1 MSIINR
7 PENFELI
14 FEKAVQKHNYSYVQ
28 ENIFLRKKKL
38 TLYMS
43 GHTAD
48 K

>member
-28 ENIFLRKKKL
+28 EIFFFKK
-38 TLYMS
+38 TRS
-43 GHTAD
+43 
-48 K
+48 